1 MLGCADRRRD
11 NDGLKRPIDMPDGS
25 LEYIGD
31 NLVCSHVAGGVT
43 RVALEQ
49 SLESRLL
56 GQRGVPSDCLVYE
69 VDGVGRFHCTG
80 YEAEMGPDDCGAARS
95 ELAGGRLPL
104 QHHQR

>member
-1 MLGCADRRRD
+1 
-11 NDGLKRPIDMPDGS
+11 MPDGS

-56 GQRGVPSDCLVYE
+56 GQRGVPSDRLVYE
-69 VDGVGRFHCTG
+69 VDGVGRLHRTG
-80 YEAEMGPDDCGAARS
+80 DEAEMSPDDCGAARP

-104 QHHQR
+104 QHLQR